1 MAKSGGV
8 QELEKPNSTDVIGQ
22 APRYVIPLP
31 ENTTSENTPDEGRPH
46 GLVQVLNAG
55 AVYFLVALGAGIVLE
70 VIRLQVVGL
79 HFSER
84 LAQIMEIPSH
94 LLAMIIAARWVI
106 DRFTLPPFPGIR
118 LGVGL
123 VALGLWLIM
132 EWIVILPLHDLSLKE
147 FLATQHPVVGTLPI
161 GALGVLTVM
170 PFLVGYRWER

>member
-1 MAKSGGV
+1 MAKLGNVRGW
-8 QELEKPNSTDVIGQ
+8 EKPYATDLIGE
-22 APRYVIPLP
+22 ATRHVIPIP
-31 ENTTSENTPDEGRPH
+31 EKTPNGERPH
-46 GLVQVLNAG
+46 GLVQVLKAG
-55 AVYFLVALGAGIVLE
+55 AIYFLVALGAGFVLE

-84 LAQIMEIPSH
+84 IAQVMETPSH

-123 VALGLWLIM
+123 VALGLWLVM
-132 EWIVILPLHDLSLKE
+132 EVIVILPFHGLSLDE
-147 FLATQHPVVGTLPI
+147 FLATQDPVVGTLPI

>member
-1 MAKSGGV
+1 MAKLGNV
-8 QELEKPNSTDVIGQ
+8 RALEKPYSTDVIGE
-22 APRYVIPLP
+22 ATRHVIPVP
-31 ENTTSENTPDEGRPH
+31 EKTPDGERPH
-46 GLVQVLNAG
+46 GLAQVLKAG
-55 AVYFLVALGAGIVLE
+55 AVYFLIALGAGFVLE
-70 VIRLQVVGL
+70 VIRFQIVGL

-84 LAQIMEIPSH
+84 IAQAMEIPFH

-123 VALGLWLIM
+123 VALVLWLVL
-132 EWIVILPLHDLSLKE
+132 EWTVILPFHGLSLHE
-147 FLATQHPVVGTLPI
+147 FLATQDPVVGTLPI

>member
-1 MAKSGGV
+1 MAKLGNV
-8 QELEKPNSTDVIGQ
+8 QELEKPYPTDLIGE
-22 APRYVIPLP
+22 APRLVTPVP
-31 ENTTSENTPDEGRPH
+31 ENTPDEEQPH
-46 GLVQVLNAG
+46 GLGQVLNAG

-70 VIRLQVVGL
+70 VIRLQIVGL

-84 LAQIMEIPSH
+84 VARIMEIPSH
-94 LLAMIIAARWVI
+94 LLAMITAARWAI

-123 VALGLWLIM
+123 VALGLWLVM
-132 EWIVILPLHDLSLKE
+132 EWIIILPLHDLSLRE
-147 FLATQHPVVGTLPI
+147 FLATQQPVEGTLPI

>member
-8 QELEKPNSTDVIGQ
+8 QEVEKPRSADVVGQ

-31 ENTTSENTPDEGRPH
+31 ENTTSENGPDEERPH

-55 AVYFLVALGAGIVLE
+55 AVYFLVTLGAGIVLE

-79 HFSER
+79 HFSGR
-84 LAQIMEIPSH
+84 IAQMMEIPMH
-94 LLAMIIAARWVI
+94 LLAVIIAARWAI
-106 DRFTLPPFPGIR
+106 DRFALPPFPGIR

-123 VALGLWLIM
+123 VALVFWVLM
-132 EWIVILPLHDLSLKE
+132 EWIIILPFHGLSLDE
-147 FLATQHPVVGTLPI
+147 FLAAQHPVVGTLPI

-170 PFLVGYRWER
+170 PFLVGYRWEC